1 MRYLAP
7 ALLAAVV
14 TTACAAG
21 HSNTAHDLQSAV
33 GVYKG
38 DFSGSEIQLTLE
50 QIDEHTAVGHS
61 LHKGQRSDMKGSVQP
76 SEHGLH
82 FELKEL
88 GNSPY
93 EGVFTFDL
101 DTATLRM
108 QGTWRPLTNKELDVV
123 SYTLDKSPSR

>member
-1 MRYLAP
+1 MRYLATF
-7 ALLAAVV
+7 LLTAVIA
-14 TTACAAG
+14 TACTTG
-21 HSNTAHDLQSAV
+21 HSNTAHDVQSAL

-38 DFSGSEIQLTLE
+38 DFSGAEIQLTLE
-50 QIDEHTAVGHS
+50 QVDEHTAAGHS
-61 LHKGQRSDMKGSVQP
+61 LHKGQRSDMKGLVQP

-108 QGTWRPLTNKELDVV
+108 QGTWKPLTNKDLSVV
-123 SYTLDKSPSR
+123 SYTLDKAL

>member
-7 ALLAAVV
+7 LSSQPSSPPPAGLDNAPRPTTLRGWLAS
-14 TTACAAG
+14 T
-21 HSNTAHDLQSAV
+21 S
-33 GVYKG
+33 G

-61 LHKGQRSDMKGSVQP
+61 LHKGQRSDMKGLVQP

-101 DTATLRM
+101 DTATLLNGGDM
-108 QGTWRPLTNKELDVV
+108 EAADQQGARRGLL
-123 SYTLDKSPSR
+123 YAR

>member
-7 ALLAAVV
+7 FFLAAAI
-14 TTACAAG
+14 TTACTTG
-21 HSNTAHDLQSAV
+21 RTSTPHDARRVL

-38 DFSGSEIQLTLE
+38 AFSGSERKLTLE
-50 QIDEHTAVGHS
+50 QVDEHTAVGYS
-61 LHKGQRSDMKGSVQP
+61 LHRGQRSDMKGPVQP

-93 EGVFTFDL
+93 EGEFAFDL
-101 DTATLRM
+101 DTATLRI
-108 QGTWRPLTNKELDVV
+108 QGTWKPLVNKDLSVV
-123 SYTLDKSPSR
+123 SCTLEKAL

>member
-7 ALLAAVV
+7 SLLAAAFAAAC
-14 TTACAAG
+14 TTG
-21 HSNTAHDLQSAV
+21 RSSTAHDAQGVL

-38 DFSGSEIQLTLE
+38 DFSGSELELTLE
-50 QIDEHTAVGHS
+50 QVDEHTAVGHS
-61 LHKGQRSDMKGSVQP
+61 LHKGQRSDMKGPVQP

-108 QGTWRPLTNKELDVV
+108 QGTWTPLTNKELRVV
-123 SYTLDKSPSR
+123 SYTLAKSL